1 MSGLALC
8 DYKECDKSCNCKRY
22 NENAEQI
29 QGYRME
35 FAKVCGNQETH
46 YPHFTPKEES
56 IIKEVKNE
64 ETEKET
70 TI

>member
-8 DYKECDKSCNCKRY
+8 DYKECEKSCNCKRY
-22 NENAEQI
+22 NEKAEEI

-35 FAKVCGNQETH
+35 FAKVCNENTH
-46 YPHFTPKEES
+46 YPYFTLKEES
-56 IIKEVKNE
+56 IIKN